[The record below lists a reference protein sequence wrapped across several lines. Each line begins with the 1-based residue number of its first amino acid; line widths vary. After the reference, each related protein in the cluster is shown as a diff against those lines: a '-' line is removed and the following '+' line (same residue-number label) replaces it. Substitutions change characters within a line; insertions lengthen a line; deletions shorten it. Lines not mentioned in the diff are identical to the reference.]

1 MTPRP
6 SDKEPALPRFS
17 LRRPITVLVLLVAV
31 VVVGVVAAIG
41 IPVELIPKGFTN
53 PSLTIFVPWRD
64 SPPREVLEKI
74 VQPLEDEMGTV
85 RGLDSVSS
93 ASSVGRARVFLR
105 FKQSTDMDLA
115 YREVRDR
122 VERARRSFP
131 DDVDEVYIFKHD
143 TSGIPVY
150 VVGVA
155 VDPDVSDTYNL
166 IQKQIVLPLERTD
179 GVAKV
184 EVQGL
189 EEKEILIELDRDR
202 TEASG
207 LNIYQMAQELG
218 SDSFT
223 MASGKV
229 YEGGKKLLLR
239 SVARYKDIEALR
251 NRPVAPGI
259 RLRDIATVKYEEPE
273 KRYRVRAMSRPAYAL
288 VVFKEGEAN
297 ARAVCRRLDKVYE
310 ELAADPRLSSVE
322 FLEIFD
328 QGDVIQESLTT
339 LLQSGAIGGL
349 IAGLVLFFFLRRF
362 RVTMVVNLAIPL
374 SLLVALT
381 VMFFD
386 GQSINIISMLA
397 LMVSVGLLV
406 DNSVVVAEN
415 IDRMHKTGLSRHD
428 AAIWGAGE
436 IGIAITMSTLTT
448 VIVFLPVALVQGPGQ
463 FFLLRMAI
471 PISVALL
478 ASLVVALVC
487 IPLGVYLTLPKGDS
501 KPNGGDGAVRRHL
514 HRAYERSF
522 GPMNRWYNRML
533 AHALG
538 MRLDLVLALV
548 VVFAATVGIMKARN
562 LRFVDVQ
569 DNERSGFDIEV
580 EMPETYTLDETARWF
595 LRAEKIVQDHREELG
610 LEGWFLFHSK
620 TRGELQGWFTTPRSS
635 KLSPNEVTARV
646 MELLPR
652 RPGMELHSG
661 EDSPVEDAK
670 GQNTF
675 RVTLNGESVD
685 ILDRVADQLSEVF
698 LRVPGV
704 LAMRKSDD
712 RPPNELG
719 LIIDRERV
727 QRFGVNPA
735 VVAGVVGYALRGQ
748 SLPKYRDEGREVPV
762 RVRYQEKDRD
772 NLAALESF
780 IVPTASGGGLPLSA
794 VTEVKPLKSPSTI
807 WRRDKRISRTITLD
821 LKEEEAKQARED
833 LSTIMKGLDLPE
845 GVSFSDVT
853 PQKKLDEDLKGLIF
867 ALMISVVFIY
877 LLMGLLFESFI
888 LPLSIIFT
896 IPLASLGVIWIHL
909 LARMDIDF
917 LGAVGVVL
925 LVGVVVNNGIVL
937 IDYVNRLRAQGHPR
951 REAILL
957 AADRRFRPIMMT
969 AITTVGGM
977 VPLAFSG
984 RMESGISYTSFSL
997 TLIGGMTTA
1006 TLLTLLV
1013 VPVFYTFFDDLR
1025 TAFEAALRRVLRV
1038 RRAATKS
1045 I

>member
-1 MTPRP
+1 M
-6 SDKEPALPRFS
+6 
-17 LRRPITVLVLLVAV
+17 
-31 VVVGVVAAIG
+31 VGVVAALG

-64 SPPREVLEKI
+64 APPREVLEKI

-85 RGLDSVSS
+85 RGLDRVSS

-239 SVARYKDIEALR
+239 SVARYSNIEELR

-310 ELAADPRLSSVE
+310 ELDSDPRLSSVE

-374 SLLVALT
+374 SLLVSLT
-381 VMFFD
+381 VMFFA

-478 ASLVVALVC
+478 ASLLVALVC
-487 IPLGVYLTLPKGDS
+487 IPLGVYLTLPRGES
-501 KPNGGDGAVRRHL
+501 KPNGGNGAVRRQL

-548 VVFAATVGIMKARN
+548 VVFAATIGIMKARN

-569 DNERSGFDIEV
+569 DNERSGFDIDV
-580 EMPETYTLDETARWF
+580 EMPETYTLEETAQWF

-610 LEGWFLFHSK
+610 LEGWFLWHSK
-620 TRGELQGWFTTPRSS
+620 TRGELEGWFTTPRSS

-646 MELLPR
+646 MALLPK

-685 ILDRVADQLSEVF
+685 ILDRVADQLSDVF

-704 LAMRKSDD
+704 LAMKKADD

-719 LIIDRERV
+719 LVIDRDRV

-748 SLPKYRDEGREVPV
+748 ALPKYRDEGKEVPV

-780 IVPTASGGGLPLSA
+780 MVPTASGGGLPLSA

-821 LKEEEAKQARED
+821 LKDDEAKQARED
-833 LSTIMKGLDLPE
+833 LRAIMKDLDLPE
-845 GVSFSDVT
+845 GVSFSDAT

-909 LARMDIDF
+909 LAGMDIDF

-937 IDYVNRLRAQGHPR
+937 IDYVNRLRAEGKPR
-951 REAILL
+951 RDAILL

-969 AITTVGGM
+969 AITTIGGM
-977 VPLAFSG
+977 IPLALSG

-1025 TAFEAALRRVLRV
+1025 AAFEAALRRVLRV
-1038 RRAATKS
+1038 RRTATKS
-1045 I
+1045 V